1 MGASGTGGIGH
12 KKRPDSI
19 SADFTGNALALSPL
33 AAENP
38 GSTAVL
44 EPLIESGVTDATDT
58 IDRKSPRRD
67 WKPNTDVVGAMEAIE
82 GAISI
87 NIDYY
92 QLINLL
98 RLAFAS
104 KFQ

>member
-1 MGASGTGGIGH
+1 M
-12 KKRPDSI
+12 
-19 SADFTGNALALSPL
+19 PL
-33 AAENP
+33 TP
-38 GSTAVL
+38 SLT
-44 EPLIESGVTDATDT
+44 
-58 IDRKSPRRD
+58 RRD

-98 RLAFAS
+98 RQPQIRQVTKHMLADS
-104 KFQ
+104 VG

>member
-1 MGASGTGGIGH
+1 M
-12 KKRPDSI
+12 
-19 SADFTGNALALSPL
+19 SADFTGNALALLPL

-38 GSTAVL
+38 WSKAVSPM
-44 EPLIESGVTDATDT
+44 PLTPSLT
-58 IDRKSPRRD
+58 RRD
-67 WKPNTDVVGAMEAIE
+67 WKPNADVVGAMEAIE

-87 NIDYY
+87 NIDYC